1 MPAHVSVSVIVTKG
15 DLLVG
20 VDVEKVFDD
29 LTRGTIA
36 EQSPRFLTADRNS
49 PAEDD
54 AVPAVERG
62 LGVAQLLAHIA
73 TSPAPRPD
81 VTWPFTPP
89 PAPSKMLGR
98 AWGAK

>member
-1 MPAHVSVSVIVTKG
+1 MPAHVNVSVIVTKG

-20 VDVEKVFDD
+20 VDMEKVFDD

-49 PAEDD
+49 PTEDD

-62 LGVAQLLAHIA
+62 LGVSQLLAHIA

-81 VTWPFTPP
+81 VKWPVTPP

-98 AWGAK
+98 VWGAK